1 MLCDTLPYEAPR
13 ATAGSEAVSGTFSQH
28 WRSQA
33 ILRKGRGD
41 LVVLVALAGLML
53 FAAVLPSRA
62 AVLDAALVRR
72 GRYLAIAGDCVSCHT
87 RAEGKPFAG
96 GLAFHTPFGTV
107 YSPNIT
113 PDPQTGI
120 GGWSQLE
127 FDRALRTGVGKD
139 GEHLYPVFPY
149 PYFTK
154 ISDEDVAALYA
165 YLRAIPAVKYSAPA
179 NDMTFPFGQR
189 ALLRIWKSLY
199 FKEGRFS
206 ADQTKSVTWNRG
218 AYLVEG
224 LGHCSACHSPR
235 NHLGGEKAD
244 ELMTGGVYQESLDD
258 RPIDWSAVN
267 LTSGENGLQ
276 SWSLQD
282 LTNYLKLGY
291 SPHASVHGPMISV
304 VMNSTRNLTRED
316 DQAIA
321 TYLKASAP
329 NRQNDS
335 RPPPEHLVSIGE
347 TLYSIHCG
355 TCHLPTGLGS
365 DSTAPPLAGSSVV
378 LTPNPASMINIVLRG
393 PVLPDQPPSPEWQN
407 RKWQSMP
414 AFGEK
419 LSDEEAAALLSY
431 VRSSWNNKEGAVTAE
446 QIAKQR

>member
-1 MLCDTLPYEAPR
+1 M
-13 ATAGSEAVSGTFSQH
+13 
-28 WRSQA
+28 
-33 ILRKGRGD
+33 IGRIYSRRWAAAA
-41 LVVLVALAGLML
+41 ALAGLL
-53 FAAVLPSRA
+53 SAALPSSQA
-62 AVLDAALVRR
+62 ATLDAALVQR
-72 GRYLAIAGDCVSCHT
+72 GRYLAIAGDCISCHT
-87 RAEGKPFAG
+87 RADGAPFAG

-120 GGWSQLE
+120 GRWSEAE
-127 FDRALRTGVGKD
+127 FARALRQGIGRS

-154 ISDEDVAALYA
+154 ISDADVSALYA
-165 YLRAIPAVKYSAPA
+165 FLRVMPAANYVAPA

-189 ALLRIWKSLY
+189 RLLGIWKSL
-199 FKEGRFS
+199 FFREGRFIADKTKS
-206 ADQTKSVTWNRG
+206 ADWNRG

-224 LGHCSACHSPR
+224 LGHCSACHTPR
-235 NHLGGEKAD
+235 NYLGGEKAS
-244 ELMTGGVYQESLDD
+244 LFMTGGVYQESLDD

-267 LTSGENGLQ
+267 LTSGANGLQ
-276 SWSLQD
+276 AWPLKD

-316 DQAIA
+316 DEAIA
-321 TYLKASAP
+321 TYLKALAP
-329 NRQNDS
+329 NKQSDPRQPS
-335 RPPPEHLVSIGE
+335 PASMSSGE

-365 DSTAPPLAGSSVV
+365 ASTAPPLVGSSVV
-378 LTPNPASMINIVLRG
+378 LTPDPASMINIVLRG

-407 RKWQSMP
+407 RRWQSMP

-431 VRSSWNNKEGAVTAE
+431 VRASWGNREGAVTEQQVAE
-446 QIAKQR
+446 QR

>member
-1 MLCDTLPYEAPR
+1 MSAKFSCNGGHR
-13 ATAGSEAVSGTFSQH
+13 AISGKRNLSVF
-28 WRSQA
+28 
-33 ILRKGRGD
+33 
-41 LVVLVALAGLML
+41 VAAASAGLML
-53 FAAVLPSRA
+53 LVSVLPSRG
-62 AVLDAALVRR
+62 AALDVEMVRR

-87 RAEGKPFAG
+87 RADGAPFAG

-120 GGWSQLE
+120 GGWSEVE
-127 FDRALRTGVGKD
+127 FGRALRQGIGKN

-154 ISDEDVAALYA
+154 ISDADVGALYA
-165 YLRAIPAVKYSAPA
+165 FLRAIPAVKYAAPV

-189 ALLRIWKSLY
+189 ALLRVWKSLY
-199 FKEGRFS
+199 FQEGRFS
-206 ADQTKSVTWNRG
+206 ADEAKSAEWNRG

-235 NHLGGEKAD
+235 NYLGGEKTD

-267 LTSGENGLQ
+267 LTSGKNGLQ

-316 DQAIA
+316 DEAIA
-321 TYLKASAP
+321 TYLKATAP

-335 RPPPEHLVSIGE
+335 RPPPEHLVGMGE

-393 PVLPDQPPSPEWQN
+393 PVLPDQPPSAEWQN

-431 VRSSWNNKEGAVTAE
+431 VRSAWNNKEGTVTVE
-446 QIAKQR
+446 QVAKQR

>member
-1 MLCDTLPYEAPR
+1 MRSKGKADI
-13 ATAGSEAVSGTFSQH
+13 SVAVAS
-28 WRSQA
+28 
-33 ILRKGRGD
+33 L
-41 LVVLVALAGLML
+41 VLVLLALVSPIRG
-53 FAAVLPSRA
+53 
-62 AVLDAALVRR
+62 AALDVSLVQR
-72 GRYLAIAGDCVSCHT
+72 GRYLAIAGDCISCHT
-87 RAEGKPFAG
+87 RAEGAPFAG
-96 GLAFHTPFGTV
+96 GLAFHTPFGIV

-113 PDPQTGI
+113 PDTQTGI
-120 GGWSQLE
+120 GGWSEAE
-127 FDRALRTGVGKD
+127 FDRALRKGIGRK

-154 ISDEDVAALYA
+154 ISDADVAALYA
-165 YLRAIPAVKYSAPA
+165 FFRAIPAVKYVAPA
-179 NDMTFPFGQR
+179 NDMTFPFGER
-189 ALLRIWKSLY
+189 PLLGGWKSLY
-199 FKEGRFS
+199 FKEGRYS
-206 ADQTKSVTWNRG
+206 ADATKSRKWNRG

-224 LGHCSACHSPR
+224 LGHCSACHTPR
-235 NHLGGEKAD
+235 NYLGGEKAD
-244 ELMTGGVYQESLDD
+244 QFMTGGVYQESLDD

-276 SWSLQD
+276 AWPLQD

-291 SPHASVHGPMISV
+291 SPHASVSGPMISV

-316 DQAIA
+316 DEAIA
-321 TYLKASAP
+321 TYLKATAP
-329 NRQNDS
+329 NRQNDA
-335 RPPPEHLVSIGE
+335 RPPPERLMSTGE

-393 PVLPDQPPSPEWQN
+393 PVLPDQPPSPEWQS

-431 VRSSWNNKEGAVTAE
+431 VRSSWNNKEGAVTAD

>member
-1 MLCDTLPYEAPR
+1 
-13 ATAGSEAVSGTFSQH
+13 
-28 WRSQA
+28 
-33 ILRKGRGD
+33 
-41 LVVLVALAGLML
+41 
-53 FAAVLPSRA
+53 
-62 AVLDAALVRR
+62 
-72 GRYLAIAGDCVSCHT
+72 
-87 RAEGKPFAG
+87 
-96 GLAFHTPFGTV
+96 V

-113 PDPQTGI
+113 PDRQTGI

-189 ALLRIWKSLY
+189 ALLRVWKSLY

>member
-1 MLCDTLPYEAPR
+1 
-13 ATAGSEAVSGTFSQH
+13 VSGRFSCNGGNRAISRKRN
-28 WRSQA
+28 RSMF
-33 ILRKGRGD
+33 
-41 LVVLVALAGLML
+41 LVAASVGLML
-53 FAAVLPSRA
+53 FAWVLPSRGEA
-62 AVLDAALVRR
+62 LDVSLVRR
-72 GRYLAIAGDCVSCHT
+72 GRYLAIAGDCISCHT
-87 RAEGKPFAG
+87 RAEGAPFAG

-120 GGWSQLE
+120 GGWSEVE
-127 FDRALRTGVGKD
+127 FGRALRQGIGKN

-154 ISDEDVAALYA
+154 ISDSDVGALYA
-165 YLRAIPAVKYSAPA
+165 FLRAIPAVKYAAPV

-189 ALLRIWKSLY
+189 ALLRVWKSLY
-199 FKEGRFS
+199 FREGRFS
-206 ADQTKSVTWNRG
+206 ADGAKSAEWNRG

-235 NHLGGEKAD
+235 NYLGGEKTD

-267 LTSGENGLQ
+267 LTSGKNGLQ

-291 SPHASVHGPMISV
+291 SAHASVHGPMISV

-316 DQAIA
+316 DEAIA
-321 TYLKASAP
+321 TYLKATAP

-335 RPPPEHLVSIGE
+335 RPPAEHLVSTGE

-393 PVLPDQPPSPEWQN
+393 PVLPDQPPSAEWQN

-431 VRSSWNNKEGAVTAE
+431 VRSAWNNNEGAVTVE
-446 QIAKQR
+446 QVAKQR